1 MQFQRNTRLPG
12 VSAFIVINAIGHM
25 IPVKVLT
32 DGYFSL
38 RGNGNGKNVIALEL
52 QHQSASSDKG
62 GGRRHNHG
70 MVETGEGRRVA
81 IVNPD
86 DGCP

>member
-1 MQFQRNTRLPG
+1 MQFQWNTRLPG
-12 VSAFIVINAIGHM
+12 ASAFIVINAIDHT

-38 RGNGNGKNVIALEL
+38 RGNGNEKNLIALEL
-52 QHQSASSDKG
+52 QGQAASSAKG

-70 MVETGEGRRVA
+70 MIETDEGRRVA
-81 IVNPD
+81 IVIPD
-86 DGCP
+86 DECP